1 MYAITEAAGIPAGKC
16 ARCLDFHHAVR
27 HPAVFAG
34 HAGFRD
40 TCERVRWPDS
50 MRRLMMTGTADA
62 VIGAISERI
71 GGRRPGRESR
81 GVCETAL
88 RYFEKNRDGLTH
100 ALSGAQGLPIG
111 SGSIGS
117 LVRRVASLRLKGS
130 GMFWKRENAEA
141 FIHMR
146 CMLKSG
152 NWNTLCEEIWGS
164 REARA

>member
-1 MYAITEAAGIPAGKC
+1 MFLGDGAVRIRGRVDAIAEAAGIPAGKC
-16 ARCLDFHHAVR
+16 ARCLDFYHAVR

-40 TCERVRWPDS
+40 TCERVRWLDS
-50 MRRLMMTGTADA
+50 LRRLMMTGAADA
-62 VIGAISERI
+62 VIGAISARS

-81 GVCETAL
+81 GVRETEL
-88 RYFEKNRDGLTH
+88 RYFERNRDGLTH

-130 GMFWKRENAEA
+130 GMFRKKGERRGVHSYAVHA
-141 FIHMR
+141 QV
-146 CMLKSG
+146 
-152 NWNTLCEEIWGS
+152 
-164 REARA
+164 

>member
-1 MYAITEAAGIPAGKC
+1 
-16 ARCLDFHHAVR
+16 
-27 HPAVFAG
+27 
-34 HAGFRD
+34 
-40 TCERVRWPDS
+40 
-50 MRRLMMTGTADA
+50 MMTGTADA

-81 GVCETAL
+81 GVRGTEL
-88 RYFEKNRDGLTH
+88 RYFERNRDGLTH

-111 SGSIGS
+111 SGSVGS

-152 NWNTLCEEIWGS
+152 NWNTLFEEIWGS

>member
-1 MYAITEAAGIPAGKC
+1 
-16 ARCLDFHHAVR
+16 
-27 HPAVFAG
+27 
-34 HAGFRD
+34 
-40 TCERVRWPDS
+40 
-50 MRRLMMTGTADA
+50 MTGTADA

-81 GVCETAL
+81 GVRETEL
-88 RYFEKNRDGLTH
+88 RYFERNRDGLTR

-152 NWNTLCEEIWGS
+152 NRNTLCEEIWG
-164 REARA
+164 RGEARA

>member
-1 MYAITEAAGIPAGKC
+1 M
-16 ARCLDFHHAVR
+16 
-27 HPAVFAG
+27 FAE

-40 TCERVRWPDS
+40 TCERVRWLDGL
-50 MRRLMMTGTADA
+50 MRLMMTGTADA

-71 GGRRPGRESR
+71 GSRRLGRESR
-81 GVCETAL
+81 GVCETEH
-88 RYFEKNRDGLTH
+88 RYFERNRDGLTH
-100 ALSGAQGLPIG
+100 ALSRAQGLPIG

-146 CMLKSG
+146 CMLKSS
-152 NWNTLCEEIWGS
+152 NWSTLCEEMWG
-164 REARA
+164 RGEARA